1 MEIKKLLSSEVFQV
15 KFIESKDFLNKSK
28 KLLLVIDPPYGGI
41 VKLIANSLELIKKG
55 CLFFFAD
62 MLIKN
67 YTFIICKLFA

>member
-1 MEIKKLLSSEVFQV
+1 MFNNHFFVLNQK
-15 KFIESKDFLNKSK
+15 ESYFDFLNKSK